1 MTPRCIALA
10 VWDFVVG
17 DDWRLALAAV
27 VAIGLTAVVC
37 ALGPS
42 AWWLAPLVALG
53 ALRWSLRGIVPAAR
67 PSSDGRNDP
76 KAQAGAPAVDQPGVQ
91 SPPK

>member
-1 MTPRCIALA
+1 VTPRRIALA

-42 AWWLAPLVALG
+42 AWWLAPLIALA
-53 ALRWSLRGIVPAAR
+53 ALRWSLRGVVPAAR
-67 PSSDGRNDP
+67 PSGGRNDP
-76 KAQAGAPAVDQPGVQ
+76 APKAGGAAVDQPGVQ
-91 SPPK
+91 SSPK

>member
-1 MTPRCIALA
+1 MNPRRIALA

-42 AWWLAPLVALG
+42 AWWLAPLIALA
-53 ALRWSLRGIVPAAR
+53 ALRWSLRGAVPAAT
-67 PSSDGRNDP
+67 PPSDGRNDP
-76 KAQAGAPAVDQPGVQ
+76 SPQAGGPAADQPGVQ

>member
-1 MTPRCIALA
+1 MTPRRIALA

-37 ALGPS
+37 ALGLS
-42 AWWLAPLVALG
+42 AWWLAPLIALA
-53 ALRWSLRGIVPAAR
+53 ALRWSLRGAAPAAR
-67 PSSDGRNDP
+67 PSPPRPRGPGGR
-76 KAQAGAPAVDQPGVQ
+76 PGHEPGGG
-91 SPPK
+91 SPRLPTR

>member
-1 MTPRCIALA
+1 MTPHRIALA

-27 VAIGLTAVVC
+27 VAIGLAAVVC

-42 AWWLAPLVALG
+42 AWWLAPLIALA
-53 ALRWSLRGIVPAAR
+53 ALRWSLRGAVPAPR
-67 PSSDGRNDP
+67 PSPDGRDDP
-76 KAQAGAPAVDQPGVQ
+76 AHEAGDPGVDQPGAQ
-91 SPPK
+91 SSPK